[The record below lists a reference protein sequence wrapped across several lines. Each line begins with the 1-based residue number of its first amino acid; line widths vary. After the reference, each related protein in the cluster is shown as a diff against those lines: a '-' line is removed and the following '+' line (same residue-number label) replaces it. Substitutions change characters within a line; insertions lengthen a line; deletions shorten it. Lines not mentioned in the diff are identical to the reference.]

1 MSKKQHEGEP
11 LTVHITHSTRAS
23 NDVTEQWHMTK
34 RGWSRS
40 FVKGDVRIKVFQMK
54 PQGIFH
60 ARIGEWDRP
69 RQISLQTTNRDVAEA
84 CALDYLASPAASV
97 DPPADDEVFRWRI
110 TPQALPESAPTAMTL
125 HQLMCWYVASNRFHS
140 KNKPATQQKVM
151 SALQILLMGIGPNT
165 EIEKLDADALDGF
178 IRERK
183 RGGIVYTDFSILPDG
198 TVRPY
203 SRVTGPVKSRS
214 VVLELT
220 QLQAMIRWA
229 IETRPLDKQGYLLH
243 DWPMRKSMLRG
254 MKKKEKA
261 ERVGRAPLPREAI
274 QRLLATALSLA
285 AQARAEK
292 NREKALRY
300 TRIALALL
308 IVDVTGER
316 IGGVRQLRRSDLRF
330 VQRGVEYELRL
341 TLRGDTVKPGSTRTL
356 TFPTKES
363 RLVKELLSELPVIG
377 DGLLFPNAKGLPM
390 STDAFIDE
398 LHALAAAAEVEL
410 TADSVWHG
418 ARVTWA
424 TERRH
429 LDHKAVMAA
438 GGWSD
443 YETFS
448 RYVRLTDDDLREAV
462 AAGRTEVAVPE
473 VDGTV
478 VPGEAPAKARVTRR
492 PGGRR
497 A

>member
-1 MSKKQHEGEP
+1 MSTNQHNNEAP
-11 LTVHITHSTRAS
+11 TMHIMHSTRAS

-40 FVKGDVRIKVFQMK
+40 FVEGDVRIKVFQGK
-54 PQGIFH
+54 PGGNFY
-60 ARIGEWDRP
+60 ARVGSWDRP

-84 CALDYLASPAASV
+84 CALDYLASPVASL

-110 TPQALPESAPTAMTL
+110 VPAALPQSAPASLTL

-140 KNKPATQQKVM
+140 QNKPATQQKVL
-151 SALQILLMGIGPNT
+151 SALQILLMGLGPNT
-165 EIEKLDADALDGF
+165 EIALLDANVLDGY
-178 IRERK
+178 IRLRK
-183 RGGIVYTDFSILPDG
+183 QGGIPYTDFSTLPDG

-203 SRVTGPVKSRS
+203 ARVTGPVKSRS

-229 IETRPLDKQGYLLH
+229 IETRTLDKRSYLLH
-243 DWPMRKSMLRG
+243 EWPMRDDMLRG

-285 AQARAEK
+285 AQARAER

-308 IVDVTGER
+308 FVDVTGER

-330 VQRGVEYELRL
+330 VQRGVDYELRL
-341 TLRGDTVKPGSTRTL
+341 TYRGDIVKPGSTRTI
-356 TFPTKES
+356 TFPAKES

-398 LHALAAAAEVEL
+398 LRALAAAAEVEL

-478 VPGEAPAKARVTRR
+478 VPPEAPAKPRVTRR
-492 PGGRR
+492 RGGRR

>member
-1 MSKKQHEGEP
+1 MSKNQHEGEP
-11 LTVHITHSTRAS
+11 LTMHITHSTRAS

-34 RGWSRS
+34 RGWARS
-40 FVKGDVRIKVFQMK
+40 FVKGDVRIKVFQIK
-54 PQGIFH
+54 PEGNFY
-60 ARIGEWDRP
+60 ARVGAWDRP

-84 CALDYLASPAASV
+84 CALDYLEAPAAPL
-97 DPPADDEVFRWRI
+97 DPPMDDEVFRWRI
-110 TPQALPESAPTAMTL
+110 VPAPLPESAPPSMTL
-125 HQLMCWYVASNRFHS
+125 HQLMCWYVASNRFHGQ
-140 KNKPATQQKVM
+140 NKAATQQKIM
-151 SALQILLMGIGPNT
+151 SALQILLMALGPNT
-165 EIEKLDADALDGF
+165 DIALLDTNVLDGY
-178 IRERK
+178 IRLR
-183 RGGIVYTDFSILPDG
+183 RQGGIAYTDFSTLPDG

-203 SRVTGPVKSRS
+203 ARVTGPVKTRS

-229 IETRPLDKQGYLLH
+229 LETRPLDKRGYLLYE
-243 DWPMRKSMLRG
+243 WPMREDMLRG
-254 MKKKEKA
+254 LKKIEKR
-261 ERVGRAPLPREAI
+261 ERVPRAPLPREAI

-285 AQARAEK
+285 AQERAAK
-292 NREKALRY
+292 NAEMVIRWSRL
-300 TRIALALL
+300 ALALL

-330 VQRGVEYELRL
+330 AQRGLDRELRL
-341 TLRGDTVKPGSTRTL
+341 TYRGDVVKPGSTRTL
-356 TFPTKES
+356 TFPAKES
-363 RLVKELLSELPVIG
+363 RLAQELLTELPVIG
-377 DGLLFPNAKGLPM
+377 DGLLFPNAKGMPM
-390 STDAFIDE
+390 SSDVFIDE
-398 LHALAAAAEVEL
+398 LHALAEAAEVEL

-448 RYVRLTDDDLREAV
+448 RYVRLTDDDLRVAV
-462 AAGRTEVAVPE
+462 AAGRNEVALPE

-478 VPGEAPAKARVTRR
+478 APVAAVEKPRITRR

>member
-1 MSKKQHEGEP
+1 M
-11 LTVHITHSTRAS
+11 
-23 NDVTEQWHMTK
+23 
-34 RGWSRS
+34 
-40 FVKGDVRIKVFQMK
+40 
-54 PQGIFH
+54 
-60 ARIGEWDRP
+60 
-69 RQISLQTTNRDVAEA
+69 RD
-84 CALDYLASPAASV
+84 D
-97 DPPADDEVFRWRI
+97 
-110 TPQALPESAPTAMTL
+110 
-125 HQLMCWYVASNRFHS
+125 
-140 KNKPATQQKVM
+140 
-151 SALQILLMGIGPNT
+151 
-165 EIEKLDADALDGF
+165 
-178 IRERK
+178 
-183 RGGIVYTDFSILPDG
+183 
-198 TVRPY
+198 
-203 SRVTGPVKSRS
+203 
-214 VVLELT
+214 
-220 QLQAMIRWA
+220 
-229 IETRPLDKQGYLLH
+229 
-243 DWPMRKSMLRG
+243 MLRG

-285 AQARAEK
+285 AQARAER

-300 TRIALALL
+300 TRLALALL
-308 IVDVTGER
+308 FVDVTGER

-330 VQRGVEYELRL
+330 VQRGVDYELRL
-341 TLRGDTVKPGSTRTL
+341 TYRGDIVKPGSTRTI
-356 TFPTKES
+356 TFPAKES

-398 LHALAAAAEVEL
+398 LRALAAAAEVEL

-448 RYVRLTDDDLREAV
+448 RYVRLTEDDLREAV

-478 VPGEAPAKARVTRR
+478 VPPEAPAKPRVTRR

>member
-1 MSKKQHEGEP
+1 MSKNRHEGEA
-11 LTVHITHSTRAS
+11 LTMHILHSTRAS

-40 FVKGDVRIKVFQMK
+40 FHVDGQRVVVFQSK
-54 PQGIFH
+54 PEGTYY
-60 ARIGEWDRP
+60 ARVGPSDRQ
-69 RQISLQTTNRDVAEA
+69 RQISLQTTNREVAEA
-84 CALDYLASPAASV
+84 CAMDYLAAPVAPLN
-97 DPPADDEVFRWRI
+97 PPMDDEVFRWRI
-110 TPQALPESAPTAMTL
+110 VPAPLPDSAPPSMTL

-140 KNKPATQQKVM
+140 QNKAATQQKVM
-151 SALQILLMGIGPNT
+151 SALQILLMALGPNT
-165 EIEKLDADALDGF
+165 EIALLDTNVLDGY
-178 IRERK
+178 IRLR
-183 RGGIVYTDFSILPDG
+183 RQGGIAYTDFSTLPDG

-203 SRVTGPVKSRS
+203 ARVTGPVKTRS

-229 IETRPLDKQGYLLH
+229 IETRPLDKRGYLLH
-243 DWPMRKSMLRG
+243 DWPLREDMLRG
-254 MKKKEKA
+254 LKKIEKR
-261 ERVGRAPLPREAI
+261 ERVPRAPLPRESI

-292 NREKALRY
+292 HTETVIRW
-300 TRIALALL
+300 TRLALALL
-308 IVDVTGER
+308 FVDVTGER
-316 IGGVRQLRRSDLRF
+316 IGGVRQVRRSDVRF
-330 VQRGVEYELRL
+330 VQRGLDRELRL
-341 TLRGDTVKPGSTRTL
+341 TYRGDTVKPGSTRTL
-356 TFPTKES
+356 TFPPKET
-363 RLVKELLSELPVIG
+363 RLAQELLSELPVIG
-377 DGLLFPNAKGLPM
+377 DGLLFPNAKGMPM
-390 STDAFIDE
+390 STDVFIDE
-398 LHALAAAAEVEL
+398 LHALAEAAEVEL

-448 RYVRLTDDDLREAV
+448 RYVRLTEDDLRVAV
-462 AAGRTEVAVPE
+462 AAGRSEVALPE

-478 VPGEAPAKARVTRR
+478 APVAADVKPRITRR